1 MLYNESFQCNV
12 YDDNADSRK
21 ADFGMRKAT
30 SIFIFV
36 YIYDWHF
43 FLTPLIV
50 SIVLNGRFMIV
61 GIHVSSFVP
70 HI

>member
-30 SIFIFV
+30 SIFIFFTL
-36 YIYDWHF
+36 IDIF
-43 FLTPLIV
+43 F
-50 SIVLNGRFMIV
+50 
-61 GIHVSSFVP
+61 
-70 HI
+70 